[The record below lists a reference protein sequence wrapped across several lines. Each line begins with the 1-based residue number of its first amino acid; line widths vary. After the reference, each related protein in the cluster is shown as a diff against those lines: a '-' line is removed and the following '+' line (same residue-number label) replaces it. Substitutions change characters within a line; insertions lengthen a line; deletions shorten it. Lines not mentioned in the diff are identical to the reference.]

1 MSENKTEMSAIEQVL
16 INGNLS
22 QLNSDQRL
30 TYYNTVCQTLKLNP
44 LTKPFEYLQLN
55 GKLVLY
61 AGKKCAEQLR
71 QVHKVSIISLAGNKM
86 DDLYVVTCQAKTADG
101 RFDCSTGAV
110 AIGNLKAEALAN
122 AVMKA
127 ETKAKNRVTLS
138 LCGLGM
144 LDDSELDTM
153 NLPSPTNY
161 RIPTAEQTKDFAE
174 ILPQKIQTQTVIDN
188 KTNGNNDGELQIAQ
202 DTLAVLMAWAIAEF
216 PQTFQ
221 TDQDVKD
228 CLKANGMKSWNKTT
242 NVVLAKNFIRAE
254 AAKVA
259 TE

>member
-1 MSENKTEMSAIEQVL
+1 
-16 INGNLS
+16 
-22 QLNSDQRL
+22 
-30 TYYNTVCQTLKLNP
+30 
-44 LTKPFEYLQLN
+44 
-55 GKLVLY
+55 
-61 AGKKCAEQLR
+61 
-71 QVHKVSIISLAGNKM
+71 
-86 DDLYVVTCQAKTADG
+86 
-101 RFDCSTGAV
+101 
-110 AIGNLKAEALAN
+110 
-122 AVMKA
+122 
-127 ETKAKNRVTLS
+127 
-138 LCGLGM
+138 
-144 LDDSELDTM
+144 
-153 NLPSPTNY
+153 PTNY

-202 DTLAVLMAWAIAEF
+202 DTLAVVIAWAIAEF

-259 TE
+259 AE